1 MNPDDVRHRGTRGRS
16 GNPAKAANTPAARRG
31 PATAADW
38 VAGARLRTLPL
49 AIAPVALG
57 TGAGVV
63 AIADGAW
70 HPARALLA
78 LVVALALQIAVNY
91 ANDYSD
97 GVRGTDDHRVGPAG
111 SRARAPRSRAMCS
124 PCRSASSRSRR
135 SPASRS

>member
-1 MNPDDVRHRGTRGRS
+1 MKPDDIRNRGTHGRS
-16 GNPAKAANTPAARRG
+16 GNPAKASSPAARRG

-63 AIADGAW
+63 AIADGPW

-78 LVVALALQIAVNY
+78 
-91 ANDYSD
+91 S
-97 GVRGTDDHRVGPAG
+97 
-111 SRARAPRSRAMCS
+111 SWRSR
-124 PCRSASSRSRR
+124 CRS
-135 SPASRS
+135 P